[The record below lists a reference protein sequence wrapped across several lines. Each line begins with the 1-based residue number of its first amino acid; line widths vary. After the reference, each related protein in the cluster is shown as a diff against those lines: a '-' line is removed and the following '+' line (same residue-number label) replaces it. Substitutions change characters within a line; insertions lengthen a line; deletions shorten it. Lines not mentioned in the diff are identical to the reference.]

1 MNYNKIKKELRLFFS
16 WKQTK
21 LELKA
26 FLAPSIDILKKC
38 DVSENVINEFTK
50 KWDFNGK
57 LADRLSHKIM
67 IVLLFLIIL
76 MFINDF
82 ILV

>member
-1 MNYNKIKKELRLFFS
+1 MNYNKIKKEIRMFFS

-21 LELKA
+21 LEIKA

-38 DVSENVINEFTK
+38 DVSEKVINEFTK

-57 LADRLSHKIM
+57 WS
-67 IVLLFLIIL
+67 IIL
-76 MFINDF
+76 SE
-82 ILV
+82 